1 MTSPTF
7 NPLST
12 LSVAPSNGAGRRTTG
27 GTESGSSWFEAVA
40 EAWGRTLDTQ
50 AQRITDMSSTIT
62 DGQDQPSQ
70 VAKLT
75 AESLRFS
82 FLSNSESSSVDS
94 IGRALETMARKQ

>member
-1 MTSPTF
+1 MSSTI
-7 NPLST
+7 NPLNT
-12 LSVAPSNGAGRRTTG
+12 PSVAPTG
-27 GTESGSSWFEAVA
+27 GAARRSSGASESGSWFEAVA
-40 EAWGRTLDTQ
+40 EAWGKTLDNQ
-50 AQRITDMSSTIT
+50 AQRITDMSSTIS
-62 DGQDQPSQ
+62 DGEDMPSQ

>member
-7 NPLST
+7 NSLST
-12 LSVAPSNGAGRRTTG
+12 LSVAPTSGASRRSSG
-27 GTESGSSWFEAVA
+27 ASESGSWFEAVA
-40 EAWGRTLDTQ
+40 EAWGKTLDHQ
-50 AQRITDMSSTIT
+50 AQRITDMSAAIT
-62 DGQDQPSQ
+62 DGEDQPSQ
-70 VAKLT
+70 VAQLT